1 MAAQPA
7 LQLSTAT
14 GRSPPCHRV
23 AAAPLSAALTLT
35 VQSPSLSFSV
45 TLPVTLAFSLTFTFS
60 LPGSLTF
67 SLLQPHFQFSQPL
80 LLLLTLLI
88 LLTFRPRP
96 GLVAVQLSQP
106 LTLALTFSQSLLL
119 RVR

>member
-1 MAAQPA
+1 MAAQTA
-7 LQLSTAT
+7 LQLPTAT
-14 GRSPPCHRV
+14 GRSPPCHGV
-23 AAAPLSAALTLT
+23 AAAPLSAAFTLT
-35 VQSPSLSFSV
+35 VQAPSLSFSV
-45 TLPVTLAFSLTFTFS
+45 TFSLTLTLS

-96 GLVAVQLSQP
+96 SLVAVQFPLP
-106 LTLALTFSQSLLL
+106 LTLTLTFSQSLLL
-119 RVR
+119 QVR